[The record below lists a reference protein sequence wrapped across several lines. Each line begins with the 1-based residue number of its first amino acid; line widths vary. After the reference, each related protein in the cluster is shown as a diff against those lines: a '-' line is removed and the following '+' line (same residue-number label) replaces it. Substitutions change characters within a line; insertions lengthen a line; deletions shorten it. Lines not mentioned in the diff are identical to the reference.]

1 MAWIEL
7 HQTLPRHPKLLRLAG
22 RLRIHPAQ
30 AAGHLT
36 FLWLWTLDYA
46 PTGDLSAFGPAEI
59 SAAACFPGD
68 AEQFHRALMETGWLD
83 KDGQVHDWH
92 EYAGRLLEERVQAKE
107 RMRKYRLRERST
119 NDPEQ
124 NNSRNSSGSSTG
136 QQEPKSPSNTRA
148 SRAAV
153 SAAAESGN
161 KHNHQNRPETE
172 DSVTRTFGERSEL
185 PNPTQ
190 PNPTVPNHITG
201 TKVPRFVPPS
211 REELDLEAAKVG
223 LPPNEVDAF
232 VGYYGANGW
241 KVGRNPMKSWPHAL
255 AGWAAR
261 WRERNGHLSSSG
273 GRHGQPSTTDT
284 RRSLVAG
291 ADEVQRNAIA
301 SAQRDR
307 EMAERGELPL

>member
-59 SAAACFPGD
+59 SAAACYPGD
-68 AEQFHRALMETGWLD
+68 AEQFHRSLMETGWLD
-83 KDGQVHDWH
+83 EDGHVHDWH
-92 EYAGRLLEERVQAKE
+92 EYAGRLVEERAQAKA
-107 RMRKYRLRERST
+107 RMRAFRERQKAEK
-119 NDPEQ
+119 EQ
-124 NNSRNSSGSSTG
+124 SG
-136 QQEPKSPSNTRA
+136 TR
-148 SRAAV
+148 S
-153 SAAAESGN
+153 
-161 KHNHQNRPETE
+161 
-172 DSVTRTFGERSEL
+172 DSVTRTNAERSEL
-185 PNPTQ
+185 PNLTQ

-201 TKVPRFVPPS
+201 TKVPKFVPPT
-211 REELDLEAAKVG
+211 REELDLEAAKIG

-273 GRHGQPSTTDT
+273 GRHGQPSA
-284 RRSLVAG
+284 S
-291 ADEVQRNAIA
+291 EQRNRNIIGGDAV
-301 SAQRDR
+301 R
-307 EMAERGELPL
+307 EQALRTAEAERALVESGRTPWD

>member
-68 AEQFHRALMETGWLD
+68 AEQFHRALLETGWLD
-83 KDGQVHDWH
+83 DGGQVHDWH
-92 EYAGRLLEERVQAKE
+92 EYAGRIIEERAQSKE
-107 RMRKYRLRERST
+107 RMRAYRERQKT
-119 NDPEQ
+119 V
-124 NNSRNSSGSSTG
+124 RSGSPT
-136 QQEPKSPSNTRA
+136 
-148 SRAAV
+148 
-153 SAAAESGN
+153 
-161 KHNHQNRPETE
+161 
-172 DSVTRTFGERSEL
+172 VTPNVRVTNSERSGL

-190 PNPTVPNHITG
+190 PNPTVPNHNTH
-201 TKVPRFVPPS
+201 TARTSAPRFTPPT
-211 REELDLEAAKVG
+211 REELDLEAAKIG

-241 KVGRNPMKSWPHAL
+241 RVGRNPMRSWQHAL
-255 AGWAAR
+255 SGWAAR
-261 WRERNGHLSSSG
+261 WRERGPSLHLANG
-273 GRHGQPSTTDT
+273 
-284 RRSLVAG
+284 RRAPLPATPDNAG
-291 ADEVQRNAIA
+291 F
-301 SAQRDR
+301 
-307 EMAERGELPL
+307 